1 MLPVSVMYSTDRSST
16 SSTAPGTAGTGPAC
30 SLGFCLAGTL
40 DTCSP
45 HRPQRWVPDLVE
57 GVVEQREGRTEGDDA
72 GAGDDRPQVLPGLER
87 LVVLGPV
94 EHRSPAR
101 GVRVGAA
108 DQLQP
113 RSEPGRVQRVGQE

>member
-1 MLPVSVMYSTDRSST
+1 MYSTDRSLT
-16 SSTAPGTAGTGPAC
+16 SSTAPATAPAC

-57 GVVEQREGRTEGDDA
+57 GVVEQREGRAEGDDA

-94 EHRSPAR
+94 EHRPPAR
-101 GVRVGAA
+101 GVRVAQA
-108 DQLQP
+108 D
-113 RSEPGRVQRVGQE
+113 E